1 VNHEGR
7 TKDSAN
13 FARKLAAKLTTNST
27 GFFYKKKNSTV
38 LKHLTNGFS

>member
-1 VNHEGR
+1 VNYEGR

-13 FARKLAAKLTTNST
+13 FASFLAAKLTTNST
-27 GFFYKKKNSTV
+27 GFFLKKNSTV